1 MKSVRQAVLILLA
14 ALVPAGLTAVVHPR
28 RPPWSREKLSPGEE
42 RLTTVLAWGSNVFW
56 VDARSQQEYDA
67 EHVPGAILL
76 NLEEWNSLFPRFLDQ
91 WSPEQKVVVY
101 CSSASCEMS
110 HEVAVRL
117 EKSGVSP
124 VYVLKGGWEEWKAH
138 K

>member
-1 MKSVRQAVLILLA
+1 MKSVRQAVLILLV

-28 RPPWSREKLSPGEE
+28 RPSWSKEELSPGEE
-42 RLTTVLAWGSNVFW
+42 RLKTVLAWGSNVLW

-76 NLEEWNSLFPRFLDQ
+76 NLEGWNSLFPRFLDQ
-91 WSPEQKVVVY
+91 WSPEQRIVVY
-101 CSSASCEMS
+101 CSSTSCELS
-110 HEVAVRL
+110 HEVAARL

-124 VYVLKGGWEEWKAH
+124 IYVLKGGWEEWKAH